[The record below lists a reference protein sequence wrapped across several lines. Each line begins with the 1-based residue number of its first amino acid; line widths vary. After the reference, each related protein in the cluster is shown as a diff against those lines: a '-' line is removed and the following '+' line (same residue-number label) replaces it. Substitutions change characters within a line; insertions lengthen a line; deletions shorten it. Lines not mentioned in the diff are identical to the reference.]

1 MIAKYPGRCAECGG
15 RIEPGDEVERSRETN
30 EIRDGYHRVI
40 RTVAL
45 GWQHVTCPPDTID
58 PTDLTGHGELC
69 GQCFTYHRGECA

>member
-30 EIRDGYHRVI
+30 
-40 RTVAL
+40 
-45 GWQHVTCPPDTID
+45 
-58 PTDLTGHGELC
+58 PTDLTGHGQLC